1 MKGKKETIGTIKGT
15 DLLKKTRGVQRTNFR
30 TGTYQT
36 QKDRPRN
43 KNWQSWI
50 EDDICWCGNSDECD
64 YIDCYRHTS
73 NMPGAGI
80 YTMSH
85 LMNTEYCPLKK
96 GEYDGR
102 EI

>member
-1 MKGKKETIGTIKGT
+1 MKGKKETIGIIKSN
-15 DLLKKTRGVQRTNFR
+15 DLLRKTRGMQRACFR

-36 QKDRPRN
+36 QKNRPRN

-50 EDDICWCGNSDECD
+50 EDDICWCGDSDECE
-64 YIDCYRHTS
+64 YTDCYRHTS
-73 NMPGAGI
+73 NMSGAGI
-80 YTMSH
+80 YTMSC

-102 EI
+102 